1 VAQLGCG
8 VAQLVVRRLAVWQA
22 RVRFSDWHPIEAS
35 LADREAMKIQKYR
48 PRQMMKDERM
58 YDSVPLTF

>member
-1 VAQLGCG
+1 

-35 LADREAMKIQKYR
+35 LADRRSDEDTKIQASAN
-48 PRQMMKDERM
+48 DEG
-58 YDSVPLTF
+58 